1 MLNLIDYLY
10 VKDKL
15 YKQYWW
21 KDNSL
26 FITHKLPFHFF
37 STNKCLIQSK
47 SREKRN
53 FWIKKGKE
61 TLTIIRY
68 IFLSEFCIDKICCFN
83 FLLI

>member
-61 TLTIIRY
+61 TLTKWD
-68 IFLSEFCIDKICCFN
+68 IFFCQSFA
-83 FLLI
+83 LIKFVVLIFY